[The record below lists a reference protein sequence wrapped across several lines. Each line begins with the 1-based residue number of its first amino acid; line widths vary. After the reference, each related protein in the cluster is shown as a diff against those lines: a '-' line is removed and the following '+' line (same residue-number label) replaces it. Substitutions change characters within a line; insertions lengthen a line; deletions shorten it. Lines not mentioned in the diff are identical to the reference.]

1 MPSLGLCE
9 LYWSEATS
17 VFLKLLYPFVP
28 YSFFVTSFVV
38 LLAWTWPFSLAFSFW
53 FIMLI
58 IFFVILSLLFANFI
72 VVYIYFMKYVQI
84 CWPTTQP
91 CKPHIFTVHISG
103 TYWCSLI
110 DCYSFPYRGANDV
123 HLRTARS
130 EPPTR
135 PFAGQHKSFGR
146 QQSFWVAY
154 LNSQ

>member
-1 MPSLGLCE
+1 MPSLGLCG
-9 LYWSEATS
+9 LYCNEATS
-17 VFLKLLYPFVP
+17 VFPKLCLFVP

-38 LLAWTWPFSLAFSFW
+38 LLAWTWPFSWAFSFW
-53 FIMLI
+53 FIMLV
-58 IFFVILSLLFANFI
+58 FFVILSLFISNLI

-84 CWPTTQP
+84 CWPTTHP
-91 CKPHIFTVHISG
+91 CCKPYIVTVHMCG

-110 DCYSFPYRGANDV
+110 DCYSFSYRGANDV

-135 PFAGQHKSFGR
+135 PSAGQHKSFGR